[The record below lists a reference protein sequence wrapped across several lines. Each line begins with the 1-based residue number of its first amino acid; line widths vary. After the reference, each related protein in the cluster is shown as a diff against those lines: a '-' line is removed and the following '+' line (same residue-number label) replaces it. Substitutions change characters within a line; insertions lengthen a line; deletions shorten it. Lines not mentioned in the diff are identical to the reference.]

1 MSSFKN
7 VTVIGAGVMG
17 ARIAAHL
24 CNAGISTNLLD
35 IVPDKNKN
43 KNIVSE
49 NALKVMLKEEP
60 APFMSKKASKL
71 LNIGNLEDNLNFIE
85 KRT

>member
-1 MSSFKN
+1 MMSSFNN

-43 KNIVSE
+43 KKLKIFTKNI
-49 NALKVMLKEEP
+49 
-60 APFMSKKASKL
+60 
-71 LNIGNLEDNLNFIE
+71 
-85 KRT
+85 

>member
-1 MSSFKN
+1 MMSSFNN

-43 KNIVSE
+43 KNIISE

-71 LNIGNLEDNLNFIE
+71 L
-85 KRT
+85 